1 MKKLLP
7 IVVILAAL
15 AAALWL
21 VRPAYR
27 ASKEKKFAA
36 QAEEALAK
44 GEHRKALVNAQQVL
58 VLNSNNVTACLVMAE
73 LADLSRSPNVMVW
86 RRRVAEIDPSRSNR
100 LVLAA
105 AALRYEAPPFP
116 TAAQTLG
123 ELASATND
131 AAFHLVSAQLA
142 LKQNRLSD
150 GEKHIEEAIRLEPAN
165 DSHRINL
172 NVIRLESRDRA
183 VSAVAQAE
191 LARRTNSAQALRAL
205 VVHFAG
211 RRNFADAARYSASL
225 VQVTNS
231 LWSDKLEHL
240 GVLRGAESPGFD
252 PYLATLQAGAAT
264 NAFAASELVTRL
276 TELGLAERA
285 LAWVKSLPAP
295 MQKESPLPMTVASA
309 LFSMAR
315 WRELEETL
323 TAQNWDDR
331 EFARKALLTYAVR
344 KQGAAD
350 VAAAHWRDAS
360 KLAGDRPEL
369 LGALAQMSAA
379 WGWTNET
386 TVLLW
391 RAAKEFPKER
401 WPLES
406 LQSIYLRLGN
416 TPGLLEVNALALE
429 RQPANAAAQNNW
441 AALALL
447 LNTNLNRAHEVARQ
461 VYERNTNNFA
471 FVSTYAWSLRQQGR
485 GGDALKLMEILPAA
499 QLGDPSVAGYYG
511 VLLLEAG
518 QKEKARSYLDK
529 AASASLLPEERQ
541 FIAAA
546 RQKL

>member
-7 IVVILAAL
+7 IVVIVAAL

-73 LADLSRSPNVMVW
+73 LAELSRSPNVMVW

-191 LARRTNSAQALRAL
+191 LAGRTNSAQALRAL

-252 PYLATLQAGAAT
+252 PYLATLQTGAGT
-264 NAFAASELVTRL
+264 NAFAAAELVTRL

-285 LAWVKSLPAP
+285 LAWVKSLPAS

-416 TPGLLEVNALALE
+416 TPGLLEVNALALV
-429 RQPANAAAQNNW
+429 RNRAVVQVLDGFLCTIPADRFRDALPPLRRAF
-441 AALALL
+441 AALGPTERRYLL
-447 LNTNLNRAHEVARQ
+447 ENLVAVRNIGARAPEVAATMR
-461 VYERNTNNFA
+461 ET
-471 FVSTYAWSLRQQGR
+471 
-485 GGDALKLMEILPAA
+485 D
-499 QLGDPSVAGYYG
+499 
-511 VLLLEAG
+511 
-518 QKEKARSYLDK
+518 KEKLKAMSAELSTVLDDLDD
-529 AASASLLPEERQ
+529 LL
-541 FIAAA
+541 
-546 RQKL
+546 